1 MYLGGDVMAKV
12 VKIEIPEG
20 MYRDIEKLVE
30 KKLFR
35 NVADFFYVAGQK
47 QLQTYLRILYKKPP
61 FPILREVED

>member
-1 MYLGGDVMAKV
+1 MAKV

-20 MYRDIEKLVE
+20 MHREIEKLVE

-47 QLQTYLRILYKKPP
+47 QLQTYLKILNK
-61 FPILREVED
+61 ESN